1 MRLLPTYLTL
11 LALVAALALG
21 LAGCSGGFAPTLPSP
36 NGGEGEGDTAMSTVT
51 PAQGGVEVLPSDLTK
66 SSFKVTLDGA
76 EATVRSAAYGASG
89 GKLAISFI
97 IDSTGSM
104 SGTLEGVLSSIQ
116 AFGDSLTGREIT
128 WQGSEYGDASPADGI
143 NTWDF
148 FGDEDQRTMFTPSTD
163 LAAFKDWLGT
173 LSARGGGDGPENPLK
188 AMMEAKQTLTWPA
201 GAARNFIVLT
211 DIGAHERT
219 DGSESTRPD
228 GEPFS
233 PYMGSEV
240 LNAFR
245 GWATVH
251 AVSPDYSSSW
261 GTAPPPAAQARPN
274 SKLHPEV
281 WVGEDG
287 WDIRELADGGPPAY
301 RTHRGTGGKWS
312 EMPEGGVVDLTT
324 LGIKEAIDNSYT
336 LVYERPVSMSSAHVV
351 ITAKYGTETVVF
363 DLGTV
368 TF

>member
-148 FGDEDQRTMFTPSTD
+148 FGDER
-163 LAAFKDWLGT
+163 
-173 LSARGGGDGPENPLK
+173 
-188 AMMEAKQTLTWPA
+188 
-201 GAARNFIVLT
+201 
-211 DIGAHERT
+211 
-219 DGSESTRPD
+219 
-228 GEPFS
+228 
-233 PYMGSEV
+233 
-240 LNAFR
+240 
-245 GWATVH
+245 
-251 AVSPDYSSSW
+251 
-261 GTAPPPAAQARPN
+261 
-274 SKLHPEV
+274 
-281 WVGEDG
+281 
-287 WDIRELADGGPPAY
+287 
-301 RTHRGTGGKWS
+301 
-312 EMPEGGVVDLTT
+312 VVDVHIRSIRKL
-324 LGIKEAIDNSYT
+324 LGD
-336 LVYERPVSMSSAHVV
+336 SADTPEL
-351 ITAKYGTETVVF
+351 I
-363 DLGTV
+363 GTV
-368 TF
+368 RGVGYKFLGVAA